1 MTDPEPL
8 SSDSESQFVNAPT
21 FLGKSAPSPLNET
34 CLLGNVA
41 SPAEDAQRKDQ
52 AKAPGTPTA
61 KNESSKRDTL
71 PARIGRYVVQSVL
84 GKGGF
89 GNVLLAY
96 DETLRRKVAIK
107 APRLD
112 ATDGDVER
120 EFLTEARQLA
130 QLKHPGIVGVLD
142 VITEGGRCFIVSDFV
157 DGKSLNVWLKE
168 FRPDWKQSAQICAL
182 IADALG
188 HAHALRTVHR
198 DLKPANVIMTSNLQ
212 PVIVD
217 FGLAVSDSHRAAGTE
232 RGEISGTPAYMSPEQ
247 ARGAGHRIDGRTD
260 IYSLGVILYRML
272 TSRAPFDSPNLIEL
286 LRQVQED
293 EPQPPRQI
301 NRQLPP
307 ELERICL
314 KAMSKSLKQ
323 RYLTADDFAQEL
335 RAVINESPLVPELG
349 QVATASSISSKSSH
363 LRPDS
368 DATGTF
374 KGIAPGEVT
383 HGAAHRTVRKGEATS
398 EPDSVEPEKLQELT
412 SASAS
417 ASTLSRRR
425 NISQRRQVT
434 IVICGCDVFENE
446 AIQESMEPDEQA
458 SVLKAFQTLC
468 HNAASEFEGS
478 VLQDTEDGVALCFGF
493 PQAFEDSV
501 SRAVR
506 CGLTVLR
513 RMPLL
518 QQQFK
523 GQKLALN
530 GRVVMHTDVAVVESQ
545 LTGEDSSQSTVS
557 VVGTVR
563 NFASRLE
570 QLAELGA
577 VIVSE
582 ATHRL
587 LRGQFETAR
596 LGEHRIK
603 GIANPVTLHRV
614 DSERVGASRVD
625 LADPAGLTPLI
636 GRDREVGLLQDRW
649 EQAVEGM
656 GQVVL
661 IIGEAGLGKSRLV
674 HSLKQHVH
682 EHAVAGDSSATNSE
696 AGDSSS
702 RWNRN
707 LQTAEGSRWNRNLRD
722 GNEPIIEW
730 RASQQRQNSSLYPA
744 IECFERVLGFE
755 RDDTPAAQLEKLV
768 MHLSRLNLD
777 GPTEIGLLASLLSIP
792 LRGAVPELTLPPQ
805 EQREQTTQLLLDW
818 LKELSLQ
825 HPLLFVIEDLHWVDP
840 STLEFVELLVDRG
853 LNDRILTVLT
863 FRPEFET
870 PWKSRAHQTNLAL
883 NRLTKRQVQELME
896 RKAERLLPASIVEQI
911 IERTEGVPLFVEEY
925 TQMIL
930 ESGVI
935 TTDTDSSISSV
946 QAVKQI
952 PASLQDML
960 MSRLDRIDCDLAV
973 VQLAAC
979 LGRTF
984 SFDLIQA
991 VGALE
996 PSSLV
1001 TSAAEVPATPLW
1013 TLSDEELQAELGKLT
1028 AAELLFSQGRGPRQR
1043 FQFKHALL
1051 QDAAHGSLIKAKRQ
1065 EMHARIAA
1073 TLEAQFPVVVEKE
1086 PEVVAQHYSEAGIPD
1101 KAVVHWQRAGERS
1114 LQRYAYR
1121 EAIQQIRVGL
1131 EAIKASPESRARHQR
1146 EIELLVMLGVP
1157 LQSIVGYSAPEVEE
1171 NYARAYALCQ
1181 ELKLTTEMFPILYGL
1196 FRYYMLQGKYAK
1208 ALEISEQLVAM
1219 ATEHPEPDFVV
1230 SAHRAIAS
1238 PLVYQGRYAEALIH
1252 LEKVLSIRATD
1263 EVRAKVKRYDVVD
1276 PWIAAGS
1283 YASWALWLTGHP
1295 QLAIEQSRRTLEEAE
1310 ALKHP
1315 FTIALALSFSTW
1327 LHQFRRDIPA
1337 TLAAAEWA
1345 LQLSEEHG
1353 FQFWIGWDKVLKH
1366 WALGISGRDPQAC
1379 EAIRQGIVA
1388 WRAQGS
1394 ELGSSYFYGMLAE
1407 VALALQRPTEALA
1420 ALSQADDF
1428 ARVTL
1433 EGFPLP
1439 DLHRLHGDVALHLKD
1454 SSAEGHYR
1462 SAIEIARRQGS
1473 RSLELRATISLAKLL
1488 QHTGRQ
1494 EEGRALLKSV
1504 LADFEESADT
1514 HDLRAAHAFL
1524 GMS

>member
-1 MTDPEPL
+1 M
-8 SSDSESQFVNAPT
+8 SDVESKSVSAPGDASPDVA
-21 FLGKSAPSPLNET
+21 LPKSAT
-34 CLLGNVA
+34 
-41 SPAEDAQRKDQ
+41 QQ
-52 AKAPGTPTA
+52 TA
-61 KNESSKRDTL
+61 TKSNPE
-71 PARIGRYVVQSVL
+71 RIGRYVVQAVL

-89 GNVLLAY
+89 GKVLLAF

-112 ATDGDVER
+112 ASDRDVER

-142 VITEGGRCFIVSDFV
+142 VISENGRCFIVSDFV
-157 DGKSLNVWLKE
+157 DGKSLSQWLKE
-168 FRPDWKQSAQICAL
+168 NQPDWKQAAQICAS

-188 HAHALRTVHR
+188 HAHSQRTVHR
-198 DLKPANVIMTSNLQ
+198 DLKPANVIMTANLQ

-217 FGLAVSDSHRAAGTE
+217 FGLAVSDVQRATGTE
-232 RGEISGTPAYMSPEQ
+232 RGEVSGTPAYMSPEQ

-272 TSRAPFDSPNLIEL
+272 TSRPPFEATDVVEL

-293 EPQPPRQI
+293 EPQPPRQL
-301 NRQLPP
+301 NRRLPA

-314 KAMSKSLKQ
+314 KAMAKSLKD
-323 RYLTADDFAQEL
+323 RYLTADDLARDL
-335 RAVINESPLVPELG
+335 RAVITEPLRLNEPSTAEG
-349 QVATASSISSKSSH
+349 AATSASTTNSH
-363 LRPDS
+363 SLED

-374 KGIAPGEVT
+374 RGIAPHEATMGP
-383 HGAAHRTVRKGEATS
+383 AHRTMRHAVVPEDDKIA
-398 EPDSVEPEKLQELT
+398 EPP
-412 SASAS
+412 SAS

-425 NISQRRQVT
+425 NVSQRRQVT
-434 IVICGCDVFENE
+434 IVLCGCDVFENE
-446 AIQESMEPDEQA
+446 AIQESLEPDEQA
-458 SVLKAFQTLC
+458 AVLKAFQALC
-468 HNAASEFEGS
+468 HAAAVELGGS
-478 VLQDTEDGVALCFGF
+478 VLQDTDDGVAMCFGF
-493 PQAFEDSV
+493 PLAFEDSV

-523 GQKLALN
+523 GQKLALD

-545 LTGEDSSQSTVS
+545 LAGEDSSQSTVS

-596 LGEHRIK
+596 LGEHRVK

-682 EHAVAGDSSATNSE
+682 QQSDG
-696 AGDSSS
+696 
-702 RWNRN
+702 
-707 LQTAEGSRWNRNLRD
+707 GS
-722 GNEPIIEW
+722 EPIIEW

-768 MHLSRLNLD
+768 MHLNRLNLD

-818 LKELSLQ
+818 LKELSFQ
-825 HPLLFVIEDLHWVDP
+825 QPLLFVIEDLHWVDP

-935 TTDTDSSISSV
+935 NTDGDSSISGV

-960 MSRLDRIDCDLAV
+960 MSRLDRIDCDLTV

-991 VGALE
+991 VGALQ
-996 PSSLV
+996 PSGLT
-1001 TSAAEVPATPLW
+1001 TSAGEVPTTPLW
-1013 TLSDEELQAELGKLT
+1013 TLSTEELQAELSKLT
-1028 AAELLFSQGRGPRQR
+1028 AAELLFSQGRAPRQR

-1073 TLEAQFPVVVEKE
+1073 TLDVQFPIVVEKE

-1131 EAIKASPESRARHQR
+1131 EAIKASPESRERHQR

-1208 ALEISEQLVAM
+1208 ALEISAQLVAM

-1230 SAHRAIAS
+1230 AAHRAIAS
-1238 PLVYQGRYAEALIH
+1238 PLVYQGRYAEALVH
-1252 LEKVLSIRATD
+1252 LEKVLSIKATE

-1295 QLAIEQSRRTLEEAE
+1295 QQALEQSQRTLAEAE

-1315 FTIALALSFSTW
+1315 FTITLALSFSTW

-1337 TLAAAEWA
+1337 TLAAAERA

-1407 VALALQRPTEALA
+1407 VALSLHRPTEALA

-1428 ARVTL
+1428 ARVTS

-1439 DLHRLHGDVALHLKD
+1439 DLHRLRGDVALHLKD
-1454 SSAEGHYR
+1454 SPAEGHYR
-1462 SAIEIARRQGS
+1462 TAIETARRQGS
-1473 RSLELRATISLAKLL
+1473 RSLEFRASVSMAKLL
-1488 QHTGRQ
+1488 QQSARR
-1494 EEGRALLKSV
+1494 EEGRELLQKV
-1504 LADFEESADT
+1504 LGEFQEGADT
-1514 HDLRAAHAFL
+1514 HDLQEAHALL
-1524 GMS
+1524 GAE